1 MSIAAQN
8 IDQDRLETAIAAA
21 VRSLPPLPP
30 LVRYHDDFADK
41 LHAIRDLSEAS
52 FITVEFDGKRQ
63 RINFDG
69 YGSAS
74 PIIKLVLADWFA
86 RLDLHTVVV
95 SANQLE
101 TYVRDR
107 GLASL
112 MMLVALPIFEARSH
126 WNVFAKPNATPGQAG
141 ALRRTLHSLCSLS
154 IGHWNPASAPLVR
167 ALRSPKVD
175 LYRAVRSGECFLPL
189 DHQAAIVDHIDE
201 VCALLSKS
209 SEAVDSVQ
217 LRDACILVIAYQ
229 YAFRPGQIA
238 RIEVADVRVFSTGA
252 VHVAVI
258 AAKQRDKK
266 QRNRVTRRIKRE
278 WAPLF
283 VELCRRREHR
293 DLGANPETPERLLF
307 RLTPGEISEILTELC
322 EDLTDESWTPTD
334 LRHTAAQRLADAG
347 VAHIALTE
355 FMVHASYRTANIYFD
370 TSPTQAQ
377 RVNQAMAISPIYAN
391 VAKIA
396 RTRIIDKE
404 TLLRLPAD
412 KQIGGVPHGIPI
424 AGIGGCEVGQSL
436 CSKNPVLSCY
446 TCRRF
451 MPLRDTNIHE
461 RVLEDLRPVVL
472 DFAAS
477 SRSNEQSPAFVQ
489 LRTTLD
495 GVRRVVEGLKA
506 EDPDQ

>member
-1 MSIAAQN
+1 M
-8 IDQDRLETAIAAA
+8 TAIEVANPDLDTAITA
-21 VRSLPPLPP
+21 ILRSLPPLPP

-41 LHAIRDLSEAS
+41 VHALRDLSEVS
-52 FITVEFDGKRQ
+52 SVIVELDGKRR
-63 RINFDG
+63 RINFG
-69 YGSAS
+69 EYGSAS
-74 PIIKLVLADWFA
+74 TIIKHVVADWFT
-86 RLDLHTVVV
+86 RLDLHTVAQC
-95 SANQLE
+95 ANQLE
-101 TYVRDR
+101 TYVRDH
-107 GLASL
+107 GLNSL
-112 MMLVALPIFEARSH
+112 KTLIAATIFDARSH
-126 WNVFAKPNATPGQAG
+126 WNVFARPKATPNQAR
-141 ALRRTLHSLCSLS
+141 ALRGMLHSLCNLS

-167 ALRSPKVD
+167 ALKSPKVD
-175 LYRAVRSGECFLPL
+175 LYRVVRVGECFLPL
-189 DHQAAIVDHIDE
+189 DHQAAIVDYIDE
-201 VCALLSKS
+201 ICGLLSKS
-209 SEAVDSVQ
+209 KESVDGIA

-238 RIEVADVRVFSTGA
+238 RIEVADVRVFATGA

-258 AAKQRDKK
+258 AAKQRHKN
-266 QRNRVTRRIKRE
+266 QCVRVTRRIKRE

-283 VELCRRREHR
+283 IELLRRREHEN
-293 DLGANPETPERLLF
+293 LGANPEAPERLLF
-307 RLTPGEISEILTELC
+307 RRTPEEISDILTELC
-322 EDLTDESWTPTD
+322 EDLTDEAWTPTD

-347 VAHIALTE
+347 VAHIALSE
-355 FMVHASYRTANIYFD
+355 FMVHANYRTAGVYFD
-370 TSPTQAQ
+370 KSPTQAQ

-396 RTRIIDKE
+396 RTRTIDKE
-404 TLLRLPAD
+404 MLLQLSAD

-451 MPLRDTNIHE
+451 MPLKDTAIHE
-461 RVLEDLRPVVL
+461 RILEDLRPVVL

-477 SRSNEQSPAFVQ
+477 SRNNEQSPAFVQ

-506 EDPDQ
+506 EDADL